1 MDLLTYL
8 SLSFITHNVKKP
20 ASLSTVPKLM
30 VSPLKTSVMDLS
42 IALPKLQEATVSLP
56 MSRSVSACATLAP
69 QNTFTSDI
77 LTSIVGAVTTTS
89 CGLSGVGGAGVTTSF
104 SSLLHDVNKGTARA
118 RVRAMEVSWRSRDF
132 QVIGIRMI
140 YY

>member
-89 CGLSGVGGAGVTTSF
+89 CGLSGVGGSGVTMVLSSF
-104 SSLLHDVNKGTARA
+104 VQAMNNGTAMTREKT
-118 RVRAMEVSWRSRDF
+118 VV
-132 QVIGIRMI
+132 VG
-140 YY
+140 